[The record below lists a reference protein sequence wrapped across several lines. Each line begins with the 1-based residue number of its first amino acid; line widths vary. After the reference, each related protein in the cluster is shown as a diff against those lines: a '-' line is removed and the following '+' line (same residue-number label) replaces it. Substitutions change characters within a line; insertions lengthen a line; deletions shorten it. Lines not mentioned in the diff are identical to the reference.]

1 MNLDRKQLE
10 LVDLDKKGIENV
22 YQQLGDEPLEEL
34 NKVASNYPIEIEEKV
49 KETLEDFK
57 SIQLFEEKLKEE
69 IESGKVKTRANSKT
83 PLKASLKAFVKRAVK
98 TGILKEEKQQKETFF
113 YATPFHVFSLE
124 TQGIETIQYKLS
136 VSILE
141 LLRSSQYEYQV
152 EHDPHLRKYEEIRA
166 FQKEN
171 DSSFDW
177 IVSNVAS
184 SKEEISKEEMEIIY
198 PQFLKLKAL
207 KEQVDAVHT
216 ETHEKLKQ
224 LNNK

>member
-1 MNLDRKQLE
+1 MNLDREKLE
-10 LVDLDKKGIENV
+10 LVDLDKSGIENV

-34 NKVASNYPIEIEEKV
+34 NKVASNYPIEIKDKV

-69 IESGKVKTRANSKT
+69 IKSGKVKTRANSKT
-83 PLKASLKAFVKRAVK
+83 PLKASLKASVKRAVK

-113 YATPFHVFSLE
+113 YETPFHVFSLE
-124 TQGIETIQYKLS
+124 TLGLTIVQYKLS
-136 VSILE
+136 ISILE

-152 EHDPHLRKYEEIRA
+152 EHDPHLQKVEEIKA

-184 SKEEISKEEMEIIY
+184 SKEDISKEEMEIIY

>member
-1 MNLDRKQLE
+1 MNLDREKLE
-10 LVDLDKKGIENV
+10 LVDLDKSGIENV

-34 NKVASNYPIEIEEKV
+34 NKVASNYPIEIKDKV

-83 PLKASLKAFVKRAVK
+83 PLKASLKASVKRAVK

-113 YATPFHVFSLE
+113 YETPFHVFSLE
-124 TQGIETIQYKLS
+124 TLGLTIVQYKLS
-136 VSILE
+136 ISILE

-152 EHDPHLRKYEEIRA
+152 EHDPHLQKVEEIKA
-166 FQKEN
+166 FQREN

-177 IVSNVAS
+177 IASNNVSS
-184 SKEEISKEEMEIIY
+184 REDISKEEMEIIY

>member
-1 MNLDRKQLE
+1 MNLDREKLN
-10 LVDLDKKGIENV
+10 LVGLDKKGIDDV
-22 YQQLGDEPLEEL
+22 YQQLGDKPLEEL
-34 NKVASNYPIEIEEKV
+34 NKVASNYPIEVKDKV
-49 KETLEDFK
+49 KEALEDFK
-57 SIQLFEEKLKEE
+57 SMQLFEEKLKEE

-83 PLKASLKAFVKRAVK
+83 PLKASLKASVKRAVK
-98 TGILKEEKQQKETFF
+98 TGILKEGKLDTETFF
-113 YATPFHVFSLE
+113 YETPFHVFSLE
-124 TQGIETIQYKLS
+124 KQRLETIQYKLS

-152 EHDPHLRKYEEIRA
+152 EHDPHLQKYEEIRA

-177 IVSNVAS
+177 IVSNVS
-184 SKEEISKEEMEIIY
+184 SSREDISKEEMEIIY
-198 PQFLKLKAL
+198 PQFLKLKKL